1 MKSGD
6 VIRDYIE
13 NAERV
18 LRAARAE
25 YLQQSPDTAVLFVR
39 AAIRNLNLAA
49 NRLDDSAQVIP
60 MARERDGNRRLP
72 A

>member
-1 MKSGD
+1 MKTGD
-6 VIRDYIE
+6 VIRDYLD
-13 NAERV
+13 NVERV

-49 NRLDDSAQVIP
+49 NRLDDSANVIP
-60 MARERDGNRRLP
+60 LQRGANRDSLP
-72 A
+72 H